1 MTTLLFID
9 DDAIIRRAI
18 QKNIDWESNGF
29 CLEYVARDGI
39 DALEYLTSHQ
49 PDIILSDI
57 KMPVMD
63 GIEMARQIKER
74 YPDMLFIFL
83 SGHEDFEYAK
93 QALKLNAFDYLT
105 KPISNEALIEV
116 VKRAETE
123 LLNRTKTKMILTNG
137 LPIVRRHYLS
147 KLLQNQFHDLDLKKL
162 KQFDIDISDKI
173 GTTGVINLTG
183 VLSESSLLSSDSIE
197 LICDELENLYPDCI
211 FVKSNAAQ
219 IFFLYLHKKTVTD
232 QDFTRHLESF
242 EKQVIERLNVFQKLG
257 AKFFFGSI
265 FHKAEELKH
274 SYREAMKKELT
285 IDNSLVEEI
294 KTYIYQNYSEE
305 DLTLREIAAQFR
317 LNHCYMTML
326 FKKETGTSVYD
337 FLIRTRMEK
346 AKELLIQTDKKIYE
360 IADMVGYGYSQHF
373 SNSFK
378 KYFDCTISE
387 FRKQHRPG

>member
-18 QKNIDWESNGF
+18 QKNIDWESHGF
-29 CLEYVARDGI
+29 CLKYVAKDGI
-39 DALEYLTSHQ
+39 DALEYLASHQ

-57 KMPVMD
+57 KMPVID

-105 KPISNEALIEV
+105 KPISNEALVDV
-116 VKRAETE
+116 VKRAEKE
-123 LLNRTKTKMILTNG
+123 LLNRTKTKLILTNG
-137 LPIVRRHYLS
+137 LRIVRRHYLS
-147 KLLQNQFHDLDLKKL
+147 KLLQNQFENLELKEL
-162 KQFDIDISDKI
+162 KQFDIDISNK
-173 GTTGVINLTG
+173 TGITGFINLTG
-183 VLSESSLLSSDSIE
+183 VLTDGIE
-197 LICDELENLYPDCI
+197 ILCDELEKLHPDCI
-211 FVKSNAAQ
+211 FVKSNASQ
-219 IFFLYLHKKTVTD
+219 IFFLYLHKNPVSD
-232 QDFTRHLESF
+232 QEFTKYLECF
-242 EKQVIERLNVFQKLG
+242 EKQVIEKVNDFQKLG

-265 FHKAEELKH
+265 FHKSDELKY
-274 SYREAMKKELT
+274 SYREALKKERT
-285 IDNSLVEEI
+285 IDNSLIEEI
-294 KTYIYQNYSEE
+294 KTYIYQHYSEE
-305 DLTLREIAAQFR
+305 DLTLREIAAQFH

-326 FKKETGTSVYD
+326 FKKETGISVYD
-337 FLIRTRMEK
+337 YLIRTRMEK

-378 KYFDCTISE
+378 KYFNCTISE
-387 FRKQHRPG
+387 FRKQYR